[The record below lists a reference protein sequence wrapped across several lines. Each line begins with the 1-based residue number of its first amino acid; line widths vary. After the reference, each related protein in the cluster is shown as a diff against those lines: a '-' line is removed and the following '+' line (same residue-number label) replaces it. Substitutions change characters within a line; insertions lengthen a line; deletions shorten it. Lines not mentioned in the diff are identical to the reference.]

1 MMRVFRLILAVA
13 CLVAGLVVGVL
24 NPQPAVLDLGFAHA
38 SSSLGVV
45 VLLALLAGFVAGGLA
60 LAASVVLP
68 MRQRLRRAQ
77 SAAPPPPPTPLEGP

>member
-1 MMRVFRLILAVA
+1 MIRVFRLLFAVA

-38 SSSLGVV
+38 ASSLGVV
-45 VLLALLAGFVAGGLA
+45 VLLAVLVGFLAGGLA
-60 LAASVVLP
+60 LAASVVWP

-77 SAAPPPPPTPLEGP
+77 SAAPPPPTFPEGP

>member
-1 MMRVFRLILAVA
+1 MIRAFRLILAVA
-13 CLVAGLVVGVL
+13 CLVAGLVIGVL

-60 LAASVVLP
+60 LAASVVMP
-68 MRQRLRRAQ
+68 MRQRLRRAE
-77 SAAPPPPPTPLEGP
+77 SAAPSPTNLEGP

>member
-1 MMRVFRLILAVA
+1 MIRAFRLILAVA
-13 CLVAGLVVGVL
+13 CLVAGLVIGVL

-60 LAASVVLP
+60 LAASVVMP
-68 MRQRLRRAQ
+68 MRQRLRRAE
-77 SAAPPPPPTPLEGP
+77 SAALPPKNPEGP